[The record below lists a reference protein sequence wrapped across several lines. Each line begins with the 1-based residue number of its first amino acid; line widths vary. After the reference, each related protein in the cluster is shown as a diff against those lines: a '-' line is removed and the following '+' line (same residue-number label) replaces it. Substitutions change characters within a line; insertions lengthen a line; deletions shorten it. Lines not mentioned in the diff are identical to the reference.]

1 MAIYLSRTS
10 NKDNIRLSER
20 AKVLDL
26 SILTRSISVTKD
38 RSKIISNYHKMVIE
52 CMVIATVFFA
62 AFFAIL
68 HFAFSSAHAASS
80 SVAADGNIFTAV
92 WSLVSGWGGL
102 NYTVKINAIMT
113 LLISSMKVSFLAPL
127 WNKIK
132 DIKITY
138 RGVVQHI
145 NFQTYFVLFLHIIV
159 GIITQGNYSFTAIL
173 AYVFIG
179 GGSVYFHEL
188 ADGLKNVPIIGT
200 VLEWI
205 ETVAKYI
212 LKAPVTDTSSKL
224 K

>member
-1 MAIYLSRTS
+1 M
-10 NKDNIRLSER
+10 NNDKR

-26 SILTRSISVTKD
+26 TILTRSITVNKD
-38 RSKIISNYHKMVIE
+38 RTNVTDKLTGFGRAFLEFLFLGIVL
-52 CMVIATVFFA
+52 IAVFG
-62 AFFAIL
+62 AIL
-68 HFAFSSAHAASS
+68 HYMTGTAQAAT
-80 SVAADGNIFTAV
+80 VLPDGNIFGAV

-113 LLISSMKVSFLAPL
+113 ILISSMKVSFLKPF
-127 WNKIK
+127 WDKIK

-138 RGVVQHI
+138 KGVVQHI
-145 NFQTYFVLFLHIIV
+145 NAQVYFVLLLHIGV

-188 ADGLKNVPIIGT
+188 ADGLKNIPIVGK

-205 ETVAKYI
+205 ETIAKYV
-212 LKAPVTDTSSKL
+212 LKAPVEVK